1 MVTVVTHWTHEP
13 TFASSMLHI
22 TATNGIV
29 LRNAGIDCHYNFVKL
44 FN

>member
-29 LRNAGIDCHYNFVKL
+29 LRNAGL
-44 FN
+44 FLPLQLCQTF